1 MIKKSSSSYTIVTR
15 TIILFLVVSLGS
27 LIFGAVAWA
36 QSDNQD
42 QRPTTKEEAMA
53 ILRSDYFDEM
63 DSGSQTKYQIIAG
76 EKKIEGVIKPF
87 DFEAA
92 RRQKPEKIS
101 FFPFVDGRP
110 LTSSFTNVLLN
121 NPGVD
126 LTASK
131 TQSETSIVLG
141 AGNNIVSGFN
151 DSGSNA
157 VVSSKFT
164 GYSTSSN
171 SGGAWTDR
179 NELPTSASGD
189 AGDPVMARNN
199 TTGTILLA
207 TLSFNIANQINI
219 FRSTDNGVN

>member
-1 MIKKSSSSYTIVTR
+1 
-15 TIILFLVVSLGS
+15 
-27 LIFGAVAWA
+27 
-36 QSDNQD
+36 
-42 QRPTTKEEAMA
+42 EEAMA

-63 DSGSQTKYQIIAG
+63 DAGSQMKYQIIAG

-92 RRQKPEKIS
+92 RRQKPVKVS

-110 LTSSFTNVLLN
+110 LTSTFTNVLLN
-121 NPGVD
+121 NPGSDV
-126 LTASK
+126 TASN
-131 TQSETSIVLG
+131 TQSETAIVLG
-141 AGNNIVSGFN
+141 AGNNIVSSFN
-151 DSGSNA
+151 DSGSNTA
-157 VVSSKFT
+157 SGTKFT

-179 NELPTSASGD
+179 GELAGSASGD

-219 FRSTDNGVN
+219 YRSTDNGVT